1 MAALV
6 VVALLPLLAVAPGA
20 AGASDDYQRALDLTL
35 PVAGAATFGDDYHA
49 NRGGGVRRHEATD
62 LYAPR
67 FSTVH
72 AVRDGRVCFMSG
84 FDGPMPSYGY
94 YLTLC
99 GDDGREYHYVHLNND
114 SPGTDDGRGGRRHA
128 YAEGLRPGSLVRRGQ
143 TLGYVGDSGNAE
155 RTPPHLHFEIEDPR
169 LDDSRVSTP
178 PYRGNRR
185 NPFPSLRAAS
195 DRGDLPGR
203 LLRQGD
209 RGADVLGWQGQL
221 VAAGASLPTTGFF
234 GPLTAEATSVFQ
246 LRAGLGGGAV
256 GPRTRAAMTA
266 ALRGPGG
273 GGGGAPGD
281 STSAPAWPG
290 RLLRLVDPPLRGADV
305 RTLQVRL
312 RDRGWRDPSG
322 APIAVDGIYGPQS
335 DRLVR
340 QLQRV
345 RGLEVDGVVGPL
357 TWRSAWR

>member
-1 MAALV
+1 MV
-6 VVALLPLLAVAPGA
+6 VSLLPLLAVTSGA
-20 AGASDDYQRALDLTL
+20 AGASDDYQLALDLTF
-35 PVAGAATFGDDYHA
+35 PVAGPATFADEYHA

-62 LYAPR
+62 LYAPKL
-67 FSTVH
+67 STVH
-72 AVRDGRVCFMSG
+72 AVRDGRICFMSG
-84 FDGPMPSYGY
+84 LDSPVPVYGY

-99 GDDGREYHYVHLNND
+99 GDDGLEYHYVHLNDD

-128 YAEGLRPGSLVRRGQ
+128 YAEGLRPGSTVRRGQ
-143 TLGYVGDSGNAE
+143 TLGYLGDSGNAE
-155 RTPPHLHFEIEDPR
+155 ATPPHLHFEIEDPR
-169 LDDSRVSTP
+169 LDDARVASS

-185 NPFPSLRAAS
+185 NPFPSLRAAR
-195 DRGDLPGR
+195 DRGDLAGR

-234 GPLTAEATSVFQ
+234 GPLTAEATTAFQ
-246 LRAGLGGGAV
+246 LRAGLATGAV
-256 GPRTRAAMTA
+256 GPRTRTAMTA

-273 GGGGAPGD
+273 SGGGAPGG
-281 STSAPAWPG
+281 STEAPGWPG
-290 RLLRLVDPPLRGADV
+290 RLLRLVDPPLSGADI
-305 RTLQVRL
+305 RTLQARL

-322 APIAVDGIYGPQS
+322 PAVAVDGVFGPQT

-345 RGLEVDGVVGPL
+345 RGLDADGVVGPL
-357 TWRSAWR
+357 TWRAAWR